1 MKTVALVL
9 VLAMTCLAGAKD
21 DKEQA
26 PSREIFAKAV
36 KLLKFGQTIE
46 YYEPAKGDA
55 VAALGLLGDEQAVP
69 ILVEHLANE
78 KDAELRFRIIKALG
92 WINSRKAV
100 PALEKALKDDD
111 LHVRNGAALALKGI
125 TGKEHQAEKRPKDDV
140 PGPDELTK
148 EITRLRGGDRP
159 GSGKPIVEVGK
170 TYHFSFGKELIGELA
185 GKVLEAPVD
194 NWVKIQTRKDDKTV
208 TNLVNLA
215 TVLVIT
221 LEPDA
226 K

>member
-1 MKTVALVL
+1 MKTVALLL
-9 VLAMTCLAGAKD
+9 VLAMACLVGAKD

-26 PSREIFAKAV
+26 PNREIYAKAV
-36 KLLKFGQTIE
+36 KLLKFGQAIE

-69 ILVEHLANE
+69 ILIEHLANE

-125 TGKEHQAEKRPKDDV
+125 TGKEYQAEQRPKDGV
-140 PGPDELTK
+140 PGLAELTK
-148 EITRLRGGDRP
+148 EITRLQGADRRP
-159 GSGKPIVEVGK
+159 GSGKPLVEAGK
-170 TYHFSFGKELIGELA
+170 TYSFSFGKEPSVG
-185 GKVLEAPVD
+185 GKVLDAPAD
-194 NWVKIQTRKDDKTV
+194 NWVKIQVRKSERTV
-208 TNLVNLA
+208 TSWVNLA
-215 TVLVIT
+215 TVTVIT

-226 K
+226 E